1 MMRSSKRTA
10 LLLTVGVLGIAESL
24 FAAGPVPKSEPNF
37 YAPTG
42 YFASLA
48 QELRVAAKNGSTV
61 SIVQLGDSHIQAGH
75 TTAPLRTSLQASFG
89 DAGRGWI
96 GWYSLYGSN
105 SPRDYR
111 VTSSGFGWQR
121 ELILKPEGT
130 RPMGLGGYVLSTRPS
145 RRFTIGVTSSDHPFR
160 QMHLVRTASSLPL
173 TAFPLAELRTGRF
186 STGAYVVDTLSWRS
200 PYTSV
205 TLTGAEEND
214 ADEAVYAGCVLLSG
228 KGGVLVHDIG
238 INGAAYRHY
247 ALADYVEQLS
257 LLEPQLLIL
266 SMGTNDCYST
276 RFQMADFTE
285 SLEQMLMLVKE
296 ILPKTKILLTTPP
309 PSFFRQAS
317 THYVVTGRRRKHR
330 KKVTTMTYRFNENAA
345 RVSEE
350 IMRRAELHGVAAFD
364 LFSAMG
370 GQSGINSW
378 IADGLM
384 AGDRVHYSR
393 DGYER
398 QGRLIT
404 SALERALSIR

>member
-1 MMRSSKRTA
+1 M
-10 LLLTVGVLGIAESL
+10 
-24 FAAGPVPKSEPNF
+24 
-37 YAPTG
+37 
-42 YFASLA
+42 
-48 QELRVAAKNGSTV
+48 
-61 SIVQLGDSHIQAGH
+61 
-75 TTAPLRTSLQASFG
+75 
-89 DAGRGWI
+89 
-96 GWYSLYGSN
+96 
-105 SPRDYR
+105 
-111 VTSSGFGWQR
+111 
-121 ELILKPEGT
+121 
-130 RPMGLGGYVLSTRPS
+130 
-145 RRFTIGVTSSDHPFR
+145 
-160 QMHLVRTASSLPL
+160 
-173 TAFPLAELRTGRF
+173 
-186 STGAYVVDTLSWRS
+186 
-200 PYTSV
+200 
-205 TLTGAEEND
+205 
-214 ADEAVYAGCVLLSG
+214 
-228 KGGVLVHDIG
+228 
-238 INGAAYRHY
+238 
-247 ALADYVEQLS
+247 
-257 LLEPQLLIL
+257 LEPQLLIL

-276 RFQMADFTE
+276 RFQMVDFTE
-285 SLEQMLMLVKE
+285 SLDQMLMLVKE